1 MIKVGDRV
9 SPIFD
14 MGKVGTV
21 VELKQ
26 SPVKT
31 WMIGGA
37 MAKEFRA
44 VIQLDDPRERLIE
57 YRCSE
62 LMRID

>member
-1 MIKVGDRV
+1 MIKVGDKV

-14 MGKVGTV
+14 MGVVGTV
-21 VELKQ
+21 VELKK
-26 SPVKT
+26 SSVKT

-37 MAKEFRA
+37 MSQEFKA
-44 VIQLDDPRERLIE
+44 VIKLDDPRDRLVE

-62 LMRID
+62 LMRVD